1 MLVRELVLV
10 REREQITNNF
20 FFDFGEQKQNKT
32 QKYFENRE
40 WEQNKNQTNKGVLSS
55 IRSYKYLDSYTFLI
69 TDFEQIK
76 IIWLR
81 KLLRL
86 Y

>member
-32 QKYFENRE
+32 KKYFENRE
-40 WEQNKNQTNKGVLSS
+40 
-55 IRSYKYLDSYTFLI
+55 
-69 TDFEQIK
+69 
-76 IIWLR
+76 
-81 KLLRL
+81 
-86 Y
+86 